1 MLRENNFLLFDLAY
15 KIVNDCMQ
23 GIAVKYAEETVKDGA
38 EIALRNLLRD
48 PVFFARHVL
57 GFYPYEYQEKILRDD
72 SKRICACMG
81 RQSGK
86 SLTIAAKAIHF
97 AAANPHTTTLIVSA
111 TLRQSTLMF
120 EKILQFNDNSVS
132 RKSVAYRS
140 RTRIKLSNGS
150 WIIALPSGHSGA
162 TLRGFKADLI
172 ILDEAAFIK
181 EEIIASVVFPML
193 ATTDGYCWMLSTPWD
208 KEHVF
213 YKAFTNPSWSVYHL
227 PSSVNPMVPSKFLQ
241 EQKDL
246 VGEERF
252 SREYLAEFV
261 DDSNAYFPM
270 TLVRSCISDE
280 IPSVDGELFAGYD
293 PGGKRSYA
301 AFVIVRRIDEKL
313 YMVYKKCEKGKSYA
327 EFNVELADLYKKN
340 TFGMLVDETGLGNP
354 IVEHL
359 KELGMDVNGM
369 QLTNKRKEELLSNLK
384 ILMETKKI
392 AIPYDEELF
401 NALNAIEYKRTRVG
415 NFIFEKRQ
423 HTHDDLAYALALA
436 CLAAREYGVKG
447 VGIIV

>member
-1 MLRENNFLLFDLAY
+1 
-15 KIVNDCMQ
+15 
-23 GIAVKYAEETVKDGA
+23 
-38 EIALRNLLRD
+38 
-48 PVFFARHVL
+48 
-57 GFYPYEYQEKILRDD
+57 
-72 SKRICACMG
+72 
-81 RQSGK
+81 
-86 SLTIAAKAIHF
+86 
-97 AAANPHTTTLIVSA
+97 
-111 TLRQSTLMF
+111 MF
-120 EKILQFNDNSVS
+120 EKILQFNDNSVL

-208 KEHVF
+208 KEHIF

-227 PSSVNPMVPSKFLQ
+227 PSSVNPMVSSKFLQ

-340 TFGMLVDETGLGNP
+340 MFGMLVDETGLGNP

-359 KELGMDVNGM
+359 KELGMDVNGI